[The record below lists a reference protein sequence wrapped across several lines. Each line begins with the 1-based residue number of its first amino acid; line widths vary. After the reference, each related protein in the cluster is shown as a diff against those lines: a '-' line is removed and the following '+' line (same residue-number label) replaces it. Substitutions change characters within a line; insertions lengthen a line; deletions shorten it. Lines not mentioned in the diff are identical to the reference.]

1 MPPCFEAEVLTGGG
15 DAVATAP
22 PESLDRCGA
31 DEHCAGFDWAVGG
44 CGAGSQPGE
53 KTWLGYTR
61 TSDACHEASAPCG
74 PAVRGAAHVVHFHS
88 YTHEARV
95 GASVRAIQA
104 GSTET
109 PGARQQLR
117 WRERAVAIFCRIT
130 SSCCRAPLGSE
141 LSRGR
146 YFFSDYKQ
154 RRNPQPPSPDQK

>member
-1 MPPCFEAEVLTGGG
+1 MPPCLEAEVLTGGG

-117 WRERAVAIFCRIT
+117 WRERAARWLAVCV
-130 SSCCRAPLGSE
+130 SLGSE

-146 YFFSDYKQ
+146 YFFPEYKQ
-154 RRNPQPPSPDQK
+154 RRNPQPNPPPPTKK